1 MTTVPPHYS
10 DRYVNQRYNK
20 ALHIVQHLP
29 PSSTFQPTR
38 DQKLELYALYKQA
51 SSGNV
56 NTQRPGIFD
65 VVGRA
70 KWDAW
75 KKLEG
80 MSSLEAKHRY
90 VEVLMR
96 VSMEAYKKPA
106 SRSQA
111 QQIIQALNSM
121 HPAEDTESSD
131 DEYDGTSTGIDE
143 RDGSSV
149 GSAEAEERA
158 YLLEIQH
165 DSRTHAMRP
174 QPPISPASSVSTK
187 RQQKFVTTTT
197 TTNTSNY
204 RTLTPNRRA
213 PSSASNMR
221 RMSRASSVATV
232 HTAAEFLRPESS
244 ASRGRMTRYAATTPR
259 EALFDEN
266 FDPNMNPWA
275 QHPLVDNTRR
285 YHLDDGRSSDEDE
298 DDLKPSSIVQ
308 LPSPVV
314 SSSHAVQAL
323 RSPPYNQRASST
335 TSSMT
340 ATGPSVS
347 RNENPLLTEQQYTSV
362 VALGPATKKAL
373 DTLQAEIV
381 ALNERIDGLRQE
393 LLERKRMDRQRDS
406 KEKDLQGRPGGDGGG
421 WKWLVRTAIRH
432 AAVNMFMTIIVVLL
446 LYQRNS
452 PVASVILGQIRKVW
466 QRSRAS

>member
-1 MTTVPPHYS
+1 
-10 DRYVNQRYNK
+10 
-20 ALHIVQHLP
+20 
-29 PSSTFQPTR
+29 
-38 DQKLELYALYKQA
+38 
-51 SSGNV
+51 
-56 NTQRPGIFD
+56 
-65 VVGRA
+65 
-70 KWDAW
+70 
-75 KKLEG
+75 
-80 MSSLEAKHRY
+80 
-90 VEVLMR
+90 
-96 VSMEAYKKPA
+96 
-106 SRSQA
+106 
-111 QQIIQALNSM
+111 
-121 HPAEDTESSD
+121 
-131 DEYDGTSTGIDE
+131 
-143 RDGSSV
+143 
-149 GSAEAEERA
+149 
-158 YLLEIQH
+158 
-165 DSRTHAMRP
+165 MRP

-197 TTNTSNY
+197 ANTSNY

-285 YHLDDGRSSDEDE
+285 YRLDDGRSSDEDE

-381 ALNERIDGLRQE
+381 AINERIDGLRQE

-421 WKWLVRTAIRH
+421 WKWLVRVCIKGSNCFERYTKTDVPTLDSYQARGCKYVYDDH
-432 AAVNMFMTIIVVLL
+432 SCAVALPA
-446 LYQRNS
+446 Q
-452 PVASVILGQIRKVW
+452 
-466 QRSRAS
+466 